1 MPSRFYAPL
10 GTVSCNSCNP
20 KSQVCCTFDW
30 LTRIVFFSMR
40 IPDDTIERIKQ
51 AADIVE
57 VVGDFVSLKKRGSN
71 YIACCPFHN
80 EKSPSFNVNPA
91 RQIYKCFGCGKAGD
105 SVRFVMDVENIGYGE
120 ALRFLAKKYGI
131 EIEEQSP
138 TPEDLLKQNERESL
152 YIALNFA
159 KTYFHELLTQ
169 HEEGQSIGLSYF
181 RERGFTTP
189 TIDAFDLGYSLNLWD
204 GLLQEAE
211 KRGYNRDILE
221 KAGLVL
227 NKESDPRTDDSGAK
241 RKVFDRFRGRV
252 MFPIHNVSGRVI
264 AFGARIL
271 VADKNQPKYLNSPE
285 TDAYHKSQVLYGIYQ
300 AKQTIRQ
307 EDICYLTEGY
317 TDVIS
322 LHQAGIK
329 NVVASSGTS
338 LTLEQIRLI
347 ARFTPNVTILYDGD
361 AAGIKAALRGL
372 DMVLEEGLNVS
383 IVTFPD
389 GEDPDSYVRRVGAEA
404 FKTYIKTQASDF
416 IRFKTETLLRD
427 AGDNPFKRAEVIGE
441 IVSSIIRIPDALQR
455 QVFFRTT
462 AQQLRVDEQTLI
474 SEGNRLIRKQKEQ
487 QSRDDQ
493 RQRDRANGQQAP
505 GKGTPEG
512 SMADINALLAEAGI
526 SSSGDL
532 GGPPDD
538 FFANEH
544 GPAASPG
551 AATSTA
557 RSRRADRTALSYQ
570 EEECIRLLV
579 NYGARELEP
588 GITLCQYILSEL
600 DDINFQT
607 TPYDLML
614 TLYREAFLHGDIL
627 TADDFLNKSDQPEA
641 QQEAIT
647 LTTPRHEIS
656 DGWLK
661 HEIIVPS
668 EEDLNILADA
678 AFGNVLRIKKTL
690 AEEKMLEIRRS
701 IVGATDPA
709 ESDRLMAEYMHFKRI
724 DVEIA
729 KLLGTVISG

>member
-1 MPSRFYAPL
+1 
-10 GTVSCNSCNP
+10 
-20 KSQVCCTFDW
+20 
-30 LTRIVFFSMR
+30 MR
-40 IPDDTIERIKQ
+40 IPEDTIERIKQ

-71 YIACCPFHN
+71 YTACCPFHN

-105 SVRFVMDVENIGYGE
+105 AVRFVMDIENVSYVES
-120 ALRFLAKKYGI
+120 LRFLAKKYGI
-131 EIEEQSP
+131 EIEEQAP

-152 YIALNFA
+152 YIVLNFA

-189 TIDAFDLGYSLNLWD
+189 TIDAFDLGYSLNSWD

-221 KAGLVL
+221 KAGLIL
-227 NKESDPRTDDSGAK
+227 NKENESGGA

-264 AFGARIL
+264 AFGARTL

-285 TDAYHKSQVLYGIYQ
+285 TDAYHKSKVLYGIYQ

-307 EDICYLTEGY
+307 EDVCYLTEGY

-338 LTLEQIRLI
+338 LTLDQIRLI

-404 FKTYIKTQASDF
+404 FKTYIKTKASDF

-441 IVSSIIRIPDALQR
+441 VVSSIVRIPDALQR
-455 QVFFRTT
+455 QVFFKTT

-474 SEGNRLIRKQKEQ
+474 SEGNRLIRKQKDQ
-487 QSRDDQ
+487 QNRDSQ
-493 RQRDRANGQQAP
+493 RQHDRGVNGQTGP
-505 GKGTPEG
+505 DSG
-512 SMADINALLAEAGI
+512 SLADINALLAEAGI
-526 SSSGDL
+526 NPSADP

-538 FFANEH
+538 FFADDQ
-544 GPAASPG
+544 GSSPH
-551 AATSTA
+551 ATSTA
-557 RSRRADRTALSYQ
+557 RSRRAERTPLSYQ

-579 NYGARELEP
+579 NYGTRELEP
-588 GITLCQYILSEL
+588 GITLCQYVLSEL

-607 TPYDLML
+607 APYDLML

-656 DGWLK
+656 EGWLK

-668 EEDLNILADA
+668 EEDLEILADA
-678 AFGNVLRIKKTL
+678 AFGNVLRIKKML
-690 AEEKMLEIRRS
+690 AEEKMLEIRRG
-701 IVGATDPA
+701 IVEASDPA
-709 ESDRLMAEYMHFKRI
+709 ESDRLMIEFIHFKNI

>member
-1 MPSRFYAPL
+1 
-10 GTVSCNSCNP
+10 
-20 KSQVCCTFDW
+20 
-30 LTRIVFFSMR
+30 MR
-40 IPDDTIERIKQ
+40 IPDETVERIKQ

-80 EKSPSFNVNPA
+80 EKTPSFNVNPA

-105 SVRFVMDVENIGYGE
+105 PVRFVMDIENIGFTE

-131 EIEEQSP
+131 EIEEQAP
-138 TPEDLLKQNERESL
+138 TPEDLLRQNERESL
-152 YIALNFA
+152 YIVLNFA
-159 KTYFHELLTQ
+159 KTYFQELLTQ

-181 RERGFTTP
+181 YERGFTKP
-189 TIDAFDLGYSLNLWD
+189 TIEAFDLGYSLNSWD
-204 GLLQEAE
+204 GLLIEAE
-211 KRGYNRDILE
+211 KRGYSRELLE
-221 KAGLVL
+221 KAGLIL
-227 NKESDPRTDDSGAK
+227 NKEDDNGAK

-271 VADKNQPKYLNSPE
+271 VSDKNQPKYLNSPE

-307 EDICYLTEGY
+307 EDVCYLTEGY

-338 LTLEQIRLI
+338 LTIEQIRLI
-347 ARFTPNVTILYDGD
+347 NRFTPNVTILYDGD

-404 FKTYIKTQASDF
+404 FKNYIRTQASDF

-441 IVSSIIRIPDALQR
+441 VVSSIIRIPDALQR

-474 SEGNRLIRKQKEQ
+474 SEGNRLIRKQREQ
-487 QSRDDQ
+487 QQRDDQ
-493 RQRDRANGQQAP
+493 RQRDRDQPRQTAQPNAGQVP
-505 GKGTPEG
+505 GE
-512 SMADINALLAEAGI
+512 SLADINALLSEAGI
-526 SSSGDL
+526 SGFDMA
-532 GGPPDD
+532 PPDL
-538 FFANEH
+538 FVEEQA
-544 GPAASPG
+544 PPSSAS
-551 AATSTA
+551 ATTA
-557 RSRRADRTALSYQ
+557 RTRRAERSALSYQ
-570 EEECIRLLV
+570 EEECIRLLI
-579 NYGARELEP
+579 NYGSRELEP
-588 GITLCQYILSEL
+588 GITLCQYVLSEL
-600 DDINFQT
+600 NEIDFQT
-607 TPYDLML
+607 APYGLML

-627 TADDFLNKSDQPEA
+627 TANHFLDKADFPEG

-661 HEIIVPS
+661 HEIIVPT
-668 EEDLNILADA
+668 EEDLRILADA
-678 AFGNVLRIKKTL
+678 AFGNILRIKKLL
-690 AEEKMLEIRRS
+690 AEEKMLEIRRA
-701 IVGATDPA
+701 ITETTDPT
-709 ESDRLMAEYMHFKRI
+709 ESDRLMLDYMNYKRV

>member
-1 MPSRFYAPL
+1 
-10 GTVSCNSCNP
+10 
-20 KSQVCCTFDW
+20 
-30 LTRIVFFSMR
+30 MR

-131 EIEEQSP
+131 EIEEQAP
-138 TPEDLLKQNERESL
+138 TPEDLLRQNERESL
-152 YIALNFA
+152 FIVLNFA

-189 TIDAFDLGYSLNLWD
+189 TIDAFDLGYSLNSWD

-221 KAGLVL
+221 KAGLIL
-227 NKESDPRTDDSGAK
+227 NKEDDTGAK

-307 EDICYLTEGY
+307 EDVCYLTEGY

-389 GEDPDSYVRRVGAEA
+389 GEDPDSYVRRVGADA
-404 FKTYIKTQASDF
+404 FKTYIKTKASDF

-441 IVSSIIRIPDALQR
+441 VVSSIVRIPDALQR

-474 SEGNRLIRKQKEQ
+474 SEGNRLIRKQQEQ
-487 QSRDDQ
+487 QSRDNQ
-493 RQRDRANGQQAP
+493 RQRDRANNNQTA
-505 GKGTPEG
+505 TPADSG
-512 SMADINALLAEAGI
+512 SLADINALLAEAGI
-526 SSSGDL
+526 NPANDP

-538 FFANEH
+538 FFAED
-544 GPAASPG
+544 PG
-551 AATSTA
+551 SHPPAATSTA
-557 RSRRADRTALSYQ
+557 RTRRAERTALSYQ

-579 NYGARELEP
+579 NYGSRELEP
-588 GITLCQYILSEL
+588 GITLCQYVLSEL
-600 DDINFQT
+600 DDITFQT
-607 TPYDLML
+607 APYDLML

-668 EEDLNILADA
+668 EEDLSILADA

-701 IVGATDPA
+701 IVEATDPA
-709 ESDRLMAEYMHFKRI
+709 ESDRLMADYMHFKRI

>member
-1 MPSRFYAPL
+1 
-10 GTVSCNSCNP
+10 
-20 KSQVCCTFDW
+20 
-30 LTRIVFFSMR
+30 MR

-80 EKSPSFNVNPA
+80 EKTPSFNVNPA

-105 SVRFVMDVENIGYGE
+105 PVRFVMDIENIGYGE

-131 EIEEQSP
+131 EIEEQAP

-152 YIALNFA
+152 FIVLNFA
-159 KTYFHELLTQ
+159 KTYFAELLTN
-169 HEEGQSIGLSYF
+169 HDEGQSIGLSYF

-189 TIDAFDLGYSLNLWD
+189 TIQAFELGYSLNSWD

-211 KRGYNRDILE
+211 RRGYSRDLLE
-221 KAGLVL
+221 KAGLIL
-227 NKESDPRTDDSGAK
+227 NKTDDGGSK
-241 RKVFDRFRGRV
+241 RDRVFDRFRGRV

-271 VADKNQPKYLNSPE
+271 VNDKNQPKYLNSPE
-285 TDAYHKSQVLYGIYQ
+285 TEVYHKSAVLYGIYQ

-307 EDICYLTEGY
+307 EDVCYLTEGY

-338 LTLEQIRLI
+338 LTIEQIRLI
-347 ARFTPNVTILYDGD
+347 GRFTQNVTILYDGD

-404 FKTYIKTQASDF
+404 FKAYIKSHTSDF
-416 IRFKTETLLRD
+416 IRFKTDVLLRD

-441 IVSSIIRIPDALQR
+441 VVSSIIRIPDALQR

-462 AQQLRVDEQTLI
+462 AAQLRVDEQTLI
-474 SEGNRLIRKQKEQ
+474 SEGNRLMRKQQEQ
-487 QSRDDQ
+487 QSRDQQ
-493 RQRDRANGQQAP
+493 RQRDRDQNRPQNGPVNRGSAP
-505 GKGTPEG
+505 DA
-512 SMADINALLAEAGI
+512 SLADINALLSEAGI
-526 SSSGDL
+526 D
-532 GGPPDD
+532 GPPDD
-538 FFANEH
+538 FFLDDI
-544 GPAASPG
+544 PAGIAPP
-551 AATSTA
+551 APTPEA
-557 RSRRADRTALSYQ
+557 RTAPKPERSGLSFQ

-579 NYGARELEP
+579 NYGTRELEP
-588 GITLCQYILSEL
+588 GITLCQYVLSEL
-600 DDINFQT
+600 DGIDFQT
-607 TPYDLML
+607 SPYNLML
-614 TLYREAFLHGDIL
+614 TLFREAYLHGDIL
-627 TADDFLNKSDQPEA
+627 TADDFLRKPE
-641 QQEAIT
+641 QIETHREAIN

-668 EEDLNILADA
+668 EEDVSILADA
-678 AFGNVLRIKKTL
+678 AYGNILRIKKML
-690 AEEKMLEIRRS
+690 AEQKMLEIRRG
-701 IVGATDPA
+701 IVETTDPD
-709 ESDRLMAEYMHFKRI
+709 ESDRLMAEYMHYKRV